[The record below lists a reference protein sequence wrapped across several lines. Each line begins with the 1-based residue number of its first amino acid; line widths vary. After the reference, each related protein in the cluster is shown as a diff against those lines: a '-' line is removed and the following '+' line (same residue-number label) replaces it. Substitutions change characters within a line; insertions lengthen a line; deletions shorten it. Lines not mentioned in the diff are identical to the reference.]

1 MPNLLQAS
9 ITQIAARISSILQ
22 PLYPTIYLYGSI
34 TLNDFKPGWS
44 DVDILVLTDESISQ
58 TQATQLVTLRET
70 MLSEST
76 DNPYFRSFEGGM
88 LTLNAFISGQPDRV
102 VYWGTSGERITDKYD
117 FDAFCMSELI
127 DSGILLYGSDIRDR
141 LSRPTFAELKSNVQR
156 HYEVIRRHIQKTDRS
171 LYSYGWLLDI
181 SRCIYTLRTGRIIAK
196 TAAGE
201 WALRE
206 GLCPCRDDLAKAVMI
221 RREPVRYLNDESI
234 FDYAETLGDNVQS
247 YADVLESELKRCC

>member
-1 MPNLLQAS
+1 MGGGAPEH
-9 ITQIAARISSILQ
+9 TED
-22 PLYPTIYLYGSI
+22 LYFNP
-34 TLNDFKPGWS
+34 DFK
-44 DVDILVLTDESISQ
+44 
-58 TQATQLVTLRET
+58 
-70 MLSEST
+70 
-76 DNPYFRSFEGGM
+76 
-88 LTLNAFISGQPDRV
+88 
-102 VYWGTSGERITDKYD
+102 
-117 FDAFCMSELI
+117 
-127 DSGILLYGSDIRDR
+127 
-141 LSRPTFAELKSNVQR
+141 SNIQR
-156 HYEVIRRHIQKTDRS
+156 HYEVIRRYIQKTDRS

-234 FDYAETLGDNVQS
+234 FDYAETLGDSVQS